1 MDENHTDDN
10 PVIATQADL
19 EALWR
24 RLMEPLG
31 FTRTSVWMMLISAD
45 GVPLR
50 QLVEFDEA
58 HDPPGAEER
67 RQFAGLLGELAESVD
82 GRRVAF
88 LRTRPGSGGLTRK
101 DRRWA
106 QALYA
111 VARLAGLSCEVV
123 HVAND
128 VRLVPVPMD
137 ELALRRSA

>member
-1 MDENHTDDN
+1 MDENHTDDD
-10 PVIATQADL
+10 PVIGTQADL

-31 FTRTSVWMMLISAD
+31 FTRTSVWMMLISAE
-45 GVPLR
+45 GVPVR
-50 QLVEFDEA
+50 QLVEIDEA
-58 HDPPGAEER
+58 HDPPAADER
-67 RQFAGLLGELAESVD
+67 RRFAGLLGELVEPGD

-88 LRTRPGSGGLTRK
+88 LRTRPGRGGLTRK

-111 VARLAGLSCEVV
+111 VARLAGLPCEVV

-128 VRLVPVPMD
+128 VRLVPMPMD